1 MTSKIIVTMLKE
13 VSPKQSHLPNASWQ
27 ENSDYEKASLVST
40 IVGSFLSYSIG
51 QNLICNKNIV
61 FLRFGHPDPE
71 GSGRVSQQDCIQ
83 MPSYHLK
90 PKSAL

>member
-1 MTSKIIVTMLKE
+1 MFRGEGKLGFSFQVLKQVLME
-13 VSPKQSHLPNASWQ
+13 IFNILSRGIYERSINLLP
-27 ENSDYEKASLVST
+27 
-40 IVGSFLSYSIG
+40 FLFFF
-51 QNLICNKNIV
+51 

-71 GSGRVSQQDCIQ
+71 GSGRVSRQDCIQ

>member
-51 QNLICNKNIV
+51 QNLICNKNIFFYV
-61 FLRFGHPDPE
+61 LG
-71 GSGRVSQQDCIQ
+71 IQ
-83 MPSYHLK
+83 T
-90 PKSAL
+90 PKDLAE

>member
-1 MTSKIIVTMLKE
+1 MIIEAASREEALCQRMTDV
-13 VSPKQSHLPNASWQ
+13 V
-27 ENSDYEKASLVST
+27 LVH
-40 IVGSFLSYSIG
+40 ILMFFFFVF
-51 QNLICNKNIV
+51 

-71 GSGRVSQQDCIQ
+71 GSGRVSRQDCIQ

>member
-1 MTSKIIVTMLKE
+1 MLTIGKL
-13 VSPKQSHLPNASWQ
+13 QILLI
-27 ENSDYEKASLVST
+27 SLGV
-40 IVGSFLSYSIG
+40 
-51 QNLICNKNIV
+51 NLNHILF

-71 GSGRVSQQDCIQ
+71 GSGRVSRQDCIQ

>member
-1 MTSKIIVTMLKE
+1 M
-13 VSPKQSHLPNASWQ
+13 SPN
-27 ENSDYEKASLVST
+27 
-40 IVGSFLSYSIG
+40 
-51 QNLICNKNIV
+51 ICNWVRFGSHPQKRVIGGNAVTINYECSYRV

-71 GSGRVSQQDCIQ
+71 GSGRVSRQDCIQ

>member
-1 MTSKIIVTMLKE
+1 MSATVIECSNAKI
-13 VSPKQSHLPNASWQ
+13 
-27 ENSDYEKASLVST
+27 
-40 IVGSFLSYSIG
+40 SYFMCE
-51 QNLICNKNIV
+51 NLIYYNLTFEKSLSKKRQINQLEYFVKCV

-71 GSGRVSQQDCIQ
+71 GSGRVSRQDCIQ